1 MMRGMEDLRAYLN
14 GLPVAEQELFAKR
27 CGTTVGYLRKLLATG
42 DLVREKTCVAI
53 ERESGGAV
61 TRMALRPDDWRE
73 IWPEL
78 DESMP
83 ELVAA
88 GQALMRHLDAK
99 HQRTMAKYRARE
111 GGAA

>member
-14 GLPVAEQELFAKR
+14 GLPVADQDGFAKR

-61 TRMALRPDDWRE
+61 TRMALRPDWRE

-78 DESMP
+78 ADTKP
-83 ELVAA
+83 NQPPAPAHQARAA
-88 GQALMRHLDAK
+88 INSDDA
-99 HQRTMAKYRARE
+99 QE
-111 GGAA
+111 AAHA

>member
-1 MMRGMEDLRAYLN
+1 MEDLRAYLN
-14 GLPVAEQELFAKR
+14 GLPVADQDGFAKR

-61 TRMALRPDDWRE
+61 TRMALRPDWRE

-78 DESMP
+78 AEQLP
-83 ELVAA
+83 KQPQTPANQARVAINSD
-88 GQALMRHLDAK
+88 DA
-99 HQRTMAKYRARE
+99 QE
-111 GGAA
+111 AAHA

>member
-1 MMRGMEDLRAYLN
+1 MEDLRTYLN
-14 GLPVAEQELFAKR
+14 GLPVAEQDGFAKR

-61 TRMALRPDDWRE
+61 TRMALRPDWRE

-78 DESMP
+78 AEVNPNQPPAAAHQARAAINSESR
-83 ELVAA
+83 EVAH
-88 GQALMRHLDAK
+88 G
-99 HQRTMAKYRARE
+99 
-111 GGAA
+111 

>member
-1 MMRGMEDLRAYLN
+1 MRGMEDLRAYLN
-14 GLPVAEQELFAKR
+14 GLPVAEQDGFAKR

-61 TRMALRPDDWRE
+61 TRMALRPDWRE

-78 DESMP
+78 SEAKP
-83 ELVAA
+83 NQPPTPAHQALVAINSETE
-88 GQALMRHLDAK
+88 Q
-99 HQRTMAKYRARE
+99 
-111 GGAA
+111 GAAHA